1 MTGLCPPAAAV
12 LILAFT
18 SGPAWCQERPLPGY
32 TVLASPIRIL
42 YSSYYVAAEK
52 SLGAKAG
59 VAALAETGKGRYTSY
74 ASGNGEYPYYFL
86 GAQALG
92 YPVGDFGHGM
102 QAGAQLTW
110 YKESLPEGAP
120 LIGSASTWMAG
131 ILVGYKW
138 VAGFGLTLE
147 AQAGLTR
154 IIADGDRGEPEANL
168 IRTNYGTFLD
178 LLAGWSF

>member
-1 MTGLCPPAAAV
+1 MRGLPPLAAAA
-12 LILAFT
+12 LILALA
-18 SGPAWCQERPLPGY
+18 SGPALCQERSLPGY
-32 TVLASPIRIL
+32 TLLASPFRIR
-42 YSSYYVAAEK
+42 YSSFFVAAEK

-120 LIGSASTWMAG
+120 SIGSESTWMAG

-154 IIADGDRGEPEANL
+154 IIADEDRGEPEANSF
-168 IRTNYGTFLD
+168 RTKYGTFLD